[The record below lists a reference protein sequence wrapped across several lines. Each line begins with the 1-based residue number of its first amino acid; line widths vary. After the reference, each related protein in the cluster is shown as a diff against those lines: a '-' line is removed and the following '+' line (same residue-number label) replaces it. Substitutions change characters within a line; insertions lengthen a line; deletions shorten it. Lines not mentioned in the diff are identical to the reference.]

1 MTNLLLFIP
10 ALMEGDIHGFMVK
23 LAVMM
28 FAWLLVVI
36 LSGADLVSGIAA
48 SKRAGVK
55 HTTSWG
61 MRRTLTKLLQ
71 YFAVFFAFLL
81 LDVVLSA
88 LAQFLP
94 VFSIPILSIG
104 VIIGEM
110 VIETISVL
118 ENSRKGKNKD
128 EDKVDDLMQL
138 AAATVDAI
146 GKEKLK
152 EYLEKINEYVESKK
166 S

>member
-1 MTNLLLFIP
+1 MTSVLLFIP
-10 ALMEGDIHGFMVK
+10 ALLDGDIHGFMTK

-28 FAWLLVVI
+28 FAWLTVVI
-36 LSGADLVSGIAA
+36 SSGADLVSGIAA

-55 HTTSWG
+55 RTTSWG

-88 LAQFLP
+88 LGQFLP
-94 VFSIPILSIG
+94 IFSIPILSIC
-104 VIIGEM
+104 VIIGEL
-110 VIETISVL
+110 VIEVVSIL
-118 ENSRKGKNKD
+118 ENTRKGKNKE
-128 EDKVDDLMQL
+128 EDKMDDLMQL
-138 AAATVDAI
+138 AAATVDAV
-146 GKEKLK
+146 GADKLK
-152 EYLEKINEYVESKK
+152 EYLQAVNKYVENKK

>member
-10 ALMEGDIHGFMVK
+10 ALMEGDIHRFMVK

-146 GKEKLK
+146 GKDKLK

>member
-36 LSGADLVSGIAA
+36 LAGVDLVSGIAA

-104 VIIGEM
+104 VIIGEL
-110 VIETISVL
+110 VIEAVSVL

-128 EDKVDDLMQL
+128 EDKIDDLMQL
-138 AAATVDAI
+138 AAATVDAV
-146 GKEKLK
+146 GTEKLK
-152 EYLEKINEYVESKK
+152 EYLEAINKYVESKK

>member
-10 ALMEGDIHGFMVK
+10 ALMEGDVHGFMVK

-28 FAWLLVVI
+28 FAWLLVVL

-94 VFSIPILSIG
+94 IFSIPILSIG
-104 VIIGEM
+104 VIIGEL

-152 EYLEKINEYVESKK
+152 EYLEKVNEYVESKK

>member
-1 MTNLLLFIP
+1 MTSVLLFIP
-10 ALMEGDIHGFMVK
+10 ALMDGDIHGFMTK

-55 HTTSWG
+55 RTTSWG

-88 LAQFLP
+88 LGQFLSI
-94 VFSIPILSIG
+94 FSIPILSIG
-104 VIIGEM
+104 VIIGEL
-110 VIETISVL
+110 VIEGVSIL
-118 ENSRKGKNKD
+118 ENTRKGKNKE
-128 EDKVDDLMQL
+128 EDKMDDLMQL
-138 AAATVDAI
+138 AAATVDAV
-146 GKEKLK
+146 GADKLK
-152 EYLEKINEYVESKK
+152 EYLQAVNKYVENKK

>member
-1 MTNLLLFIP
+1 MTNVLLFIP
-10 ALMEGDIHGFMVK
+10 ALMEGDVHGFMVK

-104 VIIGEM
+104 VIIGEL

-118 ENSRKGKNKD
+118 ENSRKGMNKD

-138 AAATVDAI
+138 AAATVDAV

-152 EYLEKINEYVESKK
+152 DYLEAINKYVESKK